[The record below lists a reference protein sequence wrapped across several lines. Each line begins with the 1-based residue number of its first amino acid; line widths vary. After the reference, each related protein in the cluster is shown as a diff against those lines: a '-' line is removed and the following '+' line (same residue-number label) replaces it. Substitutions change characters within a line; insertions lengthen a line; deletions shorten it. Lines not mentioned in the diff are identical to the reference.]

1 MGSLSGAD
9 QGRGNSALPLLTVQR
24 ARVAAPARAP
34 REVQRRQEHARL
46 KAWEKLEASEA
57 KRARV
62 ARERQKVRARQE
74 RNMHEM
80 HLLEHN
86 SLRGPNATAVGGGGG
101 GGGA

>member
-1 MGSLSGAD
+1 MRFPCLLYSV
-9 QGRGNSALPLLTVQR
+9 RVLP
-24 ARVAAPARAP
+24 PPRAP